1 MYKDCFN
8 LLRMKGIEFEKGL
21 TLDELKKIEMIYQVR
36 FPSSLREFL
45 MMALPVSK
53 GFYNWRNIQDDN
65 VRFIKKVI
73 NKPLS
78 DIRNM
83 VGEVYWCD
91 DWGEEP
97 DDKKIISEEV
107 TARLKEAPKLVPVYA
122 HRYIPIVLD
131 ENPPVISIH
140 GIDIIYYGENLEDY
154 LNIEF
159 GKRTQETIQFQNIT
173 PVPFWSDIM

>member
-21 TLDELKKIEMIYQVR
+21 TLDELKQIEMIYQIE
-36 FPSSLREFL
+36 FPGSLREFL
-45 MMALPVSK
+45 MLALPVSK

-83 VGEVYWCD
+83 AGEVYWCD

-97 DDKKIISEEV
+97 DDEKIILEEV
-107 TARLKEAPKLVPVYA
+107 IARLKEAPKLVPIYA

-140 GIDIIYYGENLEDY
+140 DIDIIYYGENLEDY
-154 LNIEF
+154 FNIEF
-159 GKRTQETIQFQNIT
+159 GKKTQDKIQFQNIT
-173 PVPFWSDIM
+173 PIPFWSDIM